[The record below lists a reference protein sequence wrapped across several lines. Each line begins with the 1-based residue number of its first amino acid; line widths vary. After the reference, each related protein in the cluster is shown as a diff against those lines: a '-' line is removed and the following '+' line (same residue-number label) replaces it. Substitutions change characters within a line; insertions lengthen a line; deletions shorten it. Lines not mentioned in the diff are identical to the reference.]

1 MKMNKLNYYLAA
13 ITISLLSSYF
23 LGKHNGIKKQLVE
36 QEKLQQKWQKQINDS
51 QQEYQ
56 QQLLQVNAEKLQ
68 WYESA
73 QKQSIELANLNKQ
86 LDTAKEKLR
95 KDISNAV
102 KQDKKTSTNCHVLG
116 NNSLQLYNQALG
128 YTD

>member
-1 MKMNKLNYYLAA
+1 MNKLNYYLAA
-13 ITISLLSSYF
+13 IAISFLSSYF
-23 LGKHNGIKKQLVE
+23 LGKHNGVKKQLVE

-86 LDTAKEKLR
+86 LDTAKDKLR